1 MTPFETAF
9 TLSPV
14 HVDRFGNAKPSA
26 LLLFC
31 QEAAAGHC
39 AQLGLDWD
47 TLMEKNLFWA
57 LIRTRMEITRLPR
70 TGETLTVKTWPMPT
84 TRVAYPRATAGYDE
98 KGQELFRS
106 TSLWVLMD
114 AKSRGMLL
122 PGKSGI
128 TLEGITLGEE
138 APVPP
143 SLTPKEMTEFFAR
156 QVRFTDIDRNGHMNN
171 TRYMEWFYD
180 ALDSETL
187 GNRPIKA
194 FTACYLSEAR
204 EKELLHLGWTR
215 CEDGCIRL
223 EIRRDGEEN
232 FSKLERVFAVS
243 AEF

>member
-1 MTPFETAF
+1 MNSFQKQF
-9 TLSPV
+9 TLSPI

-31 QEAAAGHC
+31 QEAATGHC

-47 TLMEKNLFWA
+47 TLMKKDLFWA
-57 LIRTRMEITRLPR
+57 LIRTRMEIARLPR
-70 TGETLTVKTWPMPT
+70 NGETVTVKTWPMPT
-84 TRVAYPRATAGYDE
+84 TRVAYPRATVCYDE
-98 KGQELFRS
+98 AEQELFRS

-122 PGKSGI
+122 PGKSGVA
-128 TLEGITLGEE
+128 LEGIILGEE
-138 APVPP
+138 APVPA
-143 SLTPKEMTEFFAR
+143 SLTPREMTEFSHR

-180 ALDSETL
+180 TLDSSAL
-187 GNRPIKA
+187 QDRPLKA

-204 EKELLHLGWTR
+204 EKEPLQLGWTR
-215 CEDGCIRL
+215 CEDGCICL
-223 EIRRDGEEN
+223 EIRRDGEED
-232 FSKLERVFAVS
+232 FRKMERVFAVK